1 MCARASAC
9 VCACLCCIR
18 EILCSGKCNEH
29 YKFRD
34 GYFKNN
40 VERSSLVPDDGEDKE
55 QRIDLERLSVK
66 PDSITIQLTVELRL
80 REECSLRRGPVVC

>member
-1 MCARASAC
+1 
-9 VCACLCCIR
+9 
-18 EILCSGKCNEH
+18 
-29 YKFRD
+29 
-34 GYFKNN
+34 
-40 VERSSLVPDDGEDKE
+40 VPDDGEDKE